1 MINILIL
8 ESETAAAS
16 GLASTIRGW
25 GCSVAGIVKDHQGA
39 MHFCEKNKIDLFI
52 TETRIHSE
60 SDGIETAF
68 IIQEIYHIPV
78 IFTTVHID
86 KETLKKA
93 AKVDFMAYLIK
104 PYRENDLL
112 VLIRLSIIKYH
123 LVECEASRCCGYFYD
138 IHLNKI
144 YYDEDEIVLTAH
156 EKLLFLLLF
165 HKRGALSTH
174 KEIDEVIW
182 NDHFVSDEARRQLIH
197 RLKMKLPH
205 DSIEIVRGLGYKLK

>member
-8 ESETAAAS
+8 ESDTVTAS
-16 GLASTIRGW
+16 DLASTIRGW
-25 GCSVAGIVKDHQGA
+25 GCSVVGIVKDHQGV

-52 TETRIHSE
+52 TETRINSE
-60 SDGIETAF
+60 TDGIETAF
-68 IIQEIYHIPV
+68 ILQEIYHVPV

-86 KETLKKA
+86 KATLKKA
-93 AKVDFMAYLIK
+93 AKVDFMGYLIK

-112 VLIRLSIIKYH
+112 VLIRLSIIKYR
-123 LVECEASRCCGYFYD
+123 LVEYEASTCCGYFYD

-144 YYDEDEIVLTAH
+144 YYDEDEVVLTAH

-182 NDHFVSDEARRQLIH
+182 NDTFVSDEARRQLIH
-197 RLKMKLPH
+197 RLKMKLPY
-205 DSIEIVRGLGYKLK
+205 DSIEMVRGLGYKLK